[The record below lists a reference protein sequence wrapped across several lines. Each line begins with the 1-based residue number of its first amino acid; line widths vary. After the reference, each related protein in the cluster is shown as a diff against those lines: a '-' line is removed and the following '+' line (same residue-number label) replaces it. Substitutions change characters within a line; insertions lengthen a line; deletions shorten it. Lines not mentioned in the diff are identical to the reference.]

1 VLVTFAFTTLVE
13 EPATAVT
20 LVVILLV
27 SIGLDLGWKR
37 RRPERPVPAS
47 DAPDGPV
54 RAPG

>member
-1 VLVTFAFTTLVE
+1 VTG

-20 LVVILLV
+20 LVVIMLV
-27 SIGLDLGWKR
+27 SIGLDRGWKR

-47 DAPDGPV
+47 DAPVTPV